1 MKALGLALI
10 AIGGGLVVYGVV
22 RKLSAPAA
30 EPGDPDYE
38 SEDPTLAEWN
48 RKLDE
53 LEERERNAH
62 TSVHDLNDGI

>member
-30 EPGDPDYE
+30 EPGDPDY
-38 SEDPTLAEWN
+38 
-48 RKLDE
+48 DE
-53 LEERERNAH
+53 LSEWERDLLNAEKQAPL
-62 TSVHDLNDGI
+62 DLNDGI